1 MRVMHRPHQ
10 TAAPR
15 RRAAPMRPPA
25 TVATVV
31 RLGLAVLVVST
42 VLAATGLGAG
52 AQADPTVAPI
62 TTVSADDR
70 TGTDG
75 TRTLALSQATDL
87 EPAGA
92 TMSVAGSGY
101 NEDKGVYVAL
111 CVIPPRNY
119 VPSPCGG
126 GVDTEGTQG
135 AAQWISSNPP
145 SNGAGLAQPYG
156 PGGSFTT
163 AFTVRADIAPGID
176 CRQVRCAIVT
186 RSDHTR
192 TSDRSQDIII
202 PVTFRAAPVATPVP
216 LVIGPDPAPTLPP
229 GGVAPTTTT
238 APTVTVPPLANPTTT
253 APAPAATVAADGLSV
268 SDGIRTLVVTQATGL
283 DPTSQVL
290 TVSGQGFDMTRGI
303 YVSLCTVPADDAA
316 PGRCRTGSPAANRW
330 VSSNPPDY
338 GVGVAQPF
346 EGGGAFEIDLT
357 VEAVV
362 DSATDCRTVAC
373 AVVTRADD
381 TAADDRT
388 LDLAIPVTFS
398 ATSTGTST
406 PPTTEPDD
414 AAGPGDEADDAT
426 SVVIEEA
433 SSSTGPVL
441 AVVAVVVVLAL
452 VAGGAV
458 AARRRASADPALTTT
473 SPATPPNPPDPP
485 DPPDP
490 TGGDEPDS
498 TSGTG
503 RETRP

>member
-10 TAAPR
+10 PAAR
-15 RRAAPMRPPA
+15 RVRIA
-25 TVATVV
+25 VV
-31 RLGLAVLVVST
+31 RLALAVLVT
-42 VLAATGLGAG
+42 ATALAATGLGAG

-62 TTVSADDR
+62 TAVSADGR

-92 TMSVAGSGY
+92 AVNVAGSGY

-145 SNGAGLAQPYG
+145 SYGVGLAQPYG

-163 AFTVRADIAPGID
+163 SFSVRADIAPGID
-176 CRQVRCAIVT
+176 CRQVRCALVT

-202 PVTFRAAPVATPVP
+202 PVTFRTAPTATPPPPV
-216 LVIGPDPAPTLPP
+216 VGPDPATTLPP
-229 GGVAPTTTT
+229 GGAPPTTTT

-253 APAPAATVAADGLSV
+253 APMPDATVAADGLSV
-268 SDGIRTLVVTQATGL
+268 SDGIRTLVVTRATEL

-290 TVSGQGFDMTRGI
+290 TVSGQGFDETRGI
-303 YVSLCTVPADDAA
+303 YVSLCAVPADGAA
-316 PGRCRTGSPAANRW
+316 PGPCRSGSPAANRW

-346 EGGGAFEIDLT
+346 ERGGTFEIDLT

-388 LDLAIPVTFS
+388 LDLAIPVAFA
-398 ATSTGTST
+398 ATSPGTT
-406 PPTTEPDD
+406 APPPAEPER
-414 AAGPGDEADDAT
+414 GPGAESGDEAENAT

-441 AVVAVVVVLAL
+441 AVVAALVLAL
-452 VAGGAV
+452 AAGAV
-458 AARRRASADPALTTT
+458 VVARRRAAGLTTT
-473 SPATPPNPPDPP
+473 GTDGA
-485 DPPDP
+485 
-490 TGGDEPDS
+490 
-498 TSGTG
+498 SGTVP
-503 RETRP
+503 EPRP